1 MVVIVSV
8 SKLHNGKIQVAVAK
22 PQHNSKPVQSYVSE
36 KEVREVLLALGVAG
50 ETADNY
56 LLKLFP
62 QLSQELTFP
71 PIDVPQP
78 CEHKRPRVAQEGRAG
93 FVRCYWSV
101 LDTEEKALLAFE
113 PTRRMVPTTNTKI
126 TASITA
132 YSAISCPLSSLRIRG
147 RKRICSA
154 TPFNCQRFCPRSG
167 TLSIKEAGCGN
178 RLRMWHPADL
188 NMSGA

>member
-8 SKLHNGKIQVAVAK
+8 SKFHNGKIQVAVAK

-71 PIDVPQP
+71 PIDVPQH
-78 CEHKRPRVAQEGRAG
+78 ELLLRG
-93 FVRCYWSV
+93 FN
-101 LDTEEKALLAFE
+101 L
-113 PTRRMVPTTNTKI
+113 
-126 TASITA
+126 
-132 YSAISCPLSSLRIRG
+132 
-147 RKRICSA
+147 
-154 TPFNCQRFCPRSG
+154 
-167 TLSIKEAGCGN
+167 
-178 RLRMWHPADL
+178 
-188 NMSGA
+188 